1 MMDVSDTLSEA
12 AIFYEVIEMGQPENS
27 QVTVELSG
35 FPAWIA
41 ELGMSQ
47 NEISLYEALREKFNE
62 QLQPQLQCK
71 TTLMTLSHALEEEVL
86 QNRLAPVIFTS
97 FQDVRYYQSEVAR
110 YQELESIARS
120 VTLFGRN
127 LSHNP
132 TFEKEW
138 FVVINEPRFK
148 ALMACYEVEPT
159 AFSRWGVTPD
169 EKIRPFVGI
178 WSYEREVVDYA
189 TLFLVAHASPKA
201 VQAVEEVLSQPHH
214 NLEQMRFV
222 SNISDRILTRM
233 ESMNRRVQTQVSH
246 NKHLQTGIAEVDSAR
261 QIAENERDSLH
272 TELKRLYD
280 ELTRSQ
286 TIMAQAVIDKARLEQ
301 TLQLGASLLSQLEQQ
316 IADLTP
322 SDQTLRLLTQLQALL
337 SPVKPAA

>member
-1 MMDVSDTLSEA
+1 MDVSDMLSEA
-12 AIFYEVIEMGQPENS
+12 TLFYEVLKVGQPENN
-27 QVTVELSG
+27 QAEVALSG

-47 NEISLYEALREKFNE
+47 NEISLYEALREKFSE

-86 QNRLAPVIFTS
+86 QNRLAPVVFTS
-97 FQDVRYYQSEVAR
+97 FQDVRYYQSEIAR
-110 YQELESIARS
+110 YQELQSLARS
-120 VTLFGRN
+120 VTLFGRK
-127 LSHNP
+127 LSYNP

-148 ALMACYEVEPT
+148 ALMACYEIEPA
-159 AFSRWGVTPD
+159 AFSQWGVTPD
-169 EKIRPFVGI
+169 EKVRPFVGV
-178 WSYEREVVDYA
+178 WSYERAVVDYA
-189 TLFLVAHASPKA
+189 TVFLAAHASPKA
-201 VQAVEEVLSQPHH
+201 VQAVKDVLSQPHH
-214 NLEQMRFV
+214 TIEQMRFV
-222 SNISDRILTRM
+222 SNVSDRILTKM
-233 ESMNRRVQTQVSH
+233 ETINRRVQSQVSR
-246 NKHLQTGIAEVDSAR
+246 NKHLQTGFDHADSAR

-286 TIMAQAVIDKARLEQ
+286 TVMAQAVVDKARLEQ
-301 TLQLGASLLSQLEQQ
+301 TLQLSATLLSQLEQQ
-316 IADLTP
+316 ISELTP

-337 SPVKPAA
+337 SKPAA